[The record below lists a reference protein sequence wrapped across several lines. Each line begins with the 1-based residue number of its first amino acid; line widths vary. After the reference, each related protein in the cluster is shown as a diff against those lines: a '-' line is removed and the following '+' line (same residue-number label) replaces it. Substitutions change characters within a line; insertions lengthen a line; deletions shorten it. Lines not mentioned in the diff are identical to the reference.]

1 MRASHLT
8 VRKRIMDE
16 KSKITDEEFFTSK
29 EYRGYLADITEA
41 ATKRYR
47 RPIHVTV
54 FADPEDSTVAYTD
67 YNGIVINACNHITWS
82 MPTRKLRSMSIEGFN
97 AHENSHNLF
106 TDNRIAHA
114 YFNSLEH
121 GKFYPKKPTRLKG
134 DQKLNAQGIIDALM
148 DDTDPIP
155 KTVILRTAKALSN
168 ILEDGYVDARYS
180 YEFPGNP
187 ARGIALNNVRFAET
201 VPDIDTMIDKQFYPH
216 NIVLNLLLE
225 YVRAREVN
233 NLTGYTG
240 EYMDRFLAAL
250 PLVDACIYDEDSR
263 ARFDAVNRI
272 MIDLWPLMQRCFDD
286 LRDKQQNDASSSS
299 GSGNSTTPGTGED
312 SDSDDGMDAVQ
323 DALES
328 QLPQIAPNFTMKSGP
343 VPFNGAFSPDEEQ
356 AQELLE
362 QVSKAL
368 SEETARIAAH
378 RTETI
383 ISNGDGSIVQ
393 DSEYEGA
400 GYEFSATDIERVL
413 EEIATGKVNESLE
426 EELSEE
432 LQSEATSIEYGNAH
446 RNINITV
453 HRMSHVNQNLID
465 SYTAVAPQL
474 LMLSKRLQRSVSAIL
489 RDKRQG
495 GKQTG
500 LYVGKHLDQHAF
512 HRNDG
517 RVFCNKRL
525 PTEPINMSV
534 ALLVDESGSM
544 CGCDRITK
552 ARATAIVVQDF
563 CEKLGIPIMIVGHT
577 ASCAHVELF
586 SYADFKS
593 VDKKDRYRLMDMSA
607 RCCNRDGAALR
618 YVAEKLS
625 KQNSDVK
632 MLFIICDGQP
642 NDDGYTGTAAEADL
656 RGIKLEYSRKGVQIF
671 AAAIGDDRAN
681 IASGIPGTG
690 LSRISVVA
698 SGVTSPAAHPAP
710 PVVRIMSAILP
721 SAILCITVDN
731 TFLSTGSAFAK
742 ITCCPAS
749 STILRITFPPLS
761 SSCSLYTCVF
771 AVKIATFISY
781 LHKTS
786 FCCPYSRILTLLIQE
801 CNP

>member
-187 ARGIALNNVRFAET
+187 ARGIALNNVRFAEA

-312 SDSDDGMDAVQ
+312 SDSDDGMGAVQ

-432 LQSEATSIEYGNAH
+432 LQSEATSIQYGNAH

-465 SYTAVAPQL
+465 SYTAVAPLL

-681 IASGIPGTG
+681 IE
-690 LSRISVVA
+690 RIYGA
-698 SGVTSPAAHPAP
+698 GYLDITDLNQL
-710 PVVRIMSAILP
+710 PVMLTQLIARNLP
-721 SAILCITVDN
+721 
-731 TFLSTGSAFAK
+731 K
-742 ITCCPAS
+742 
-749 STILRITFPPLS
+749 
-761 SSCSLYTCVF
+761 
-771 AVKIATFISY
+771 
-781 LHKTS
+781 
-786 FCCPYSRILTLLIQE
+786 
-801 CNP
+801 

>member
-552 ARATAIVVQDF
+552 ARATAIGVQDF

-681 IASGIPGTG
+681 IE
-690 LSRISVVA
+690 RIYGA
-698 SGVTSPAAHPAP
+698 GYLDITDLNQL
-710 PVVRIMSAILP
+710 PVMLTQLIARNLP
-721 SAILCITVDN
+721 
-731 TFLSTGSAFAK
+731 K
-742 ITCCPAS
+742 
-749 STILRITFPPLS
+749 
-761 SSCSLYTCVF
+761 
-771 AVKIATFISY
+771 
-781 LHKTS
+781 
-786 FCCPYSRILTLLIQE
+786 
-801 CNP
+801 

>member
-29 EYRGYLADITEA
+29 EYRGYIADITEA

-312 SDSDDGMDAVQ
+312 SDSDDGMGAVQ

-328 QLPQIAPNFTMKSGP
+328 QLPQIAPNFTMESGP
-343 VPFNGAFSPDEEQ
+343 VPFNGAFAPDEEQ

-432 LQSEATSIEYGNAH
+432 LQSEATSIQYGNAH

-453 HRMSHVNQNLID
+453 HRMSHVNQSLID

-500 LYVGKHLDQHAF
+500 LYIGKHLDQHAF

-681 IASGIPGTG
+681 IERIYGTG
-690 LSRISVVA
+690 YLDI
-698 SGVTSPAAHPAP
+698 TDLNQL
-710 PVVRIMSAILP
+710 PVMLTQLIARNLP
-721 SAILCITVDN
+721 
-731 TFLSTGSAFAK
+731 K
-742 ITCCPAS
+742 
-749 STILRITFPPLS
+749 
-761 SSCSLYTCVF
+761 
-771 AVKIATFISY
+771 
-781 LHKTS
+781 
-786 FCCPYSRILTLLIQE
+786 
-801 CNP
+801 

>member
-286 LRDKQQNDASSSS
+286 LRDKQQSDASSSS

-432 LQSEATSIEYGNAH
+432 LQSEATSIQYGNAH

-681 IASGIPGTG
+681 IE
-690 LSRISVVA
+690 RIYGA
-698 SGVTSPAAHPAP
+698 GYLDITDLNQL
-710 PVVRIMSAILP
+710 PVMLTQLIARNLP
-721 SAILCITVDN
+721 
-731 TFLSTGSAFAK
+731 K
-742 ITCCPAS
+742 
-749 STILRITFPPLS
+749 
-761 SSCSLYTCVF
+761 
-771 AVKIATFISY
+771 
-781 LHKTS
+781 
-786 FCCPYSRILTLLIQE
+786 
-801 CNP
+801 

>member
-187 ARGIALNNVRFAET
+187 ARGIALNNVRFAEA

-312 SDSDDGMDAVQ
+312 SDSDDGMGAVQ

-343 VPFNGAFSPDEEQ
+343 VPFNGAFAPDEEQ

-432 LQSEATSIEYGNAH
+432 LQSEATSIQYGNAH

-681 IASGIPGTG
+681 IE
-690 LSRISVVA
+690 RIYGA
-698 SGVTSPAAHPAP
+698 GYLDITDLNQLP
-710 PVVRIMSAILP
+710 IMLTQLIARNLP
-721 SAILCITVDN
+721 
-731 TFLSTGSAFAK
+731 K
-742 ITCCPAS
+742 
-749 STILRITFPPLS
+749 
-761 SSCSLYTCVF
+761 
-771 AVKIATFISY
+771 
-781 LHKTS
+781 
-786 FCCPYSRILTLLIQE
+786 
-801 CNP
+801 

>member
-681 IASGIPGTG
+681 IESIYGAGYLDITD
-690 LSRISVVA
+690 LNQL
-698 SGVTSPAAHPAP
+698 
-710 PVVRIMSAILP
+710 PVMLTQLIARNLP
-721 SAILCITVDN
+721 
-731 TFLSTGSAFAK
+731 K
-742 ITCCPAS
+742 
-749 STILRITFPPLS
+749 
-761 SSCSLYTCVF
+761 
-771 AVKIATFISY
+771 
-781 LHKTS
+781 
-786 FCCPYSRILTLLIQE
+786 
-801 CNP
+801 

>member
-168 ILEDGYVDARYS
+168 ILEDGYVDARYF

-432 LQSEATSIEYGNAH
+432 LQSEATSIQYGNAH

-681 IASGIPGTG
+681 IE
-690 LSRISVVA
+690 RIYGA
-698 SGVTSPAAHPAP
+698 GYLDITDLNQLP
-710 PVVRIMSAILP
+710 IMLTQLIARNLP
-721 SAILCITVDN
+721 
-731 TFLSTGSAFAK
+731 K
-742 ITCCPAS
+742 
-749 STILRITFPPLS
+749 
-761 SSCSLYTCVF
+761 
-771 AVKIATFISY
+771 
-781 LHKTS
+781 
-786 FCCPYSRILTLLIQE
+786 
-801 CNP
+801 

>member
-343 VPFNGAFSPDEEQ
+343 APFNGAFSPDEEQ

-681 IASGIPGTG
+681 IE
-690 LSRISVVA
+690 RIYGA
-698 SGVTSPAAHPAP
+698 GYLDITDLNQL
-710 PVVRIMSAILP
+710 PVMLTQLIARNLP
-721 SAILCITVDN
+721 
-731 TFLSTGSAFAK
+731 K
-742 ITCCPAS
+742 
-749 STILRITFPPLS
+749 
-761 SSCSLYTCVF
+761 
-771 AVKIATFISY
+771 
-781 LHKTS
+781 
-786 FCCPYSRILTLLIQE
+786 
-801 CNP
+801 

>member
-250 PLVDACIYDEDSR
+250 PLVDACIYDEDGR

-312 SDSDDGMDAVQ
+312 SDSDDGMGAVQ

-343 VPFNGAFSPDEEQ
+343 VPFNGAFAPDEEQ

-432 LQSEATSIEYGNAH
+432 LQSEATSIQYGNAH

-474 LMLSKRLQRSVSAIL
+474 LMLSKRLQRSVSVIL

-607 RCCNRDGAALR
+607 RYCNRDGAALR

-681 IASGIPGTG
+681 IE
-690 LSRISVVA
+690 RIYGA
-698 SGVTSPAAHPAP
+698 GYLDITDLNQLP
-710 PVVRIMSAILP
+710 IMLTQLIARNLP
-721 SAILCITVDN
+721 
-731 TFLSTGSAFAK
+731 K
-742 ITCCPAS
+742 
-749 STILRITFPPLS
+749 
-761 SSCSLYTCVF
+761 
-771 AVKIATFISY
+771 
-781 LHKTS
+781 
-786 FCCPYSRILTLLIQE
+786 
-801 CNP
+801 

>member
-216 NIVLNLLLE
+216 NIVLNLLLQ

-681 IASGIPGTG
+681 IE
-690 LSRISVVA
+690 RIYGA
-698 SGVTSPAAHPAP
+698 GYLDITDLNQLP
-710 PVVRIMSAILP
+710 IMLTQLIARNLP
-721 SAILCITVDN
+721 
-731 TFLSTGSAFAK
+731 K
-742 ITCCPAS
+742 
-749 STILRITFPPLS
+749 
-761 SSCSLYTCVF
+761 
-771 AVKIATFISY
+771 
-781 LHKTS
+781 
-786 FCCPYSRILTLLIQE
+786 
-801 CNP
+801 

>member
-312 SDSDDGMDAVQ
+312 SDSDDGMGAVQ

-328 QLPQIAPNFTMKSGP
+328 QLPQIAPNFTMESGP
-343 VPFNGAFSPDEEQ
+343 VPFNGAFSPDEEH

-432 LQSEATSIEYGNAH
+432 LQSEATSIQYGNAH

-681 IASGIPGTG
+681 IE
-690 LSRISVVA
+690 RIYGA
-698 SGVTSPAAHPAP
+698 GYLDITDLNQL
-710 PVVRIMSAILP
+710 PVMLTQLIARNLP
-721 SAILCITVDN
+721 
-731 TFLSTGSAFAK
+731 K
-742 ITCCPAS
+742 
-749 STILRITFPPLS
+749 
-761 SSCSLYTCVF
+761 
-771 AVKIATFISY
+771 
-781 LHKTS
+781 
-786 FCCPYSRILTLLIQE
+786 
-801 CNP
+801 

>member
-299 GSGNSTTPGTGED
+299 GSGYSSTPGTGED

-432 LQSEATSIEYGNAH
+432 LQSEATSIQYGNAH

-681 IASGIPGTG
+681 IE
-690 LSRISVVA
+690 RIYGA
-698 SGVTSPAAHPAP
+698 GYLDITDLNQL
-710 PVVRIMSAILP
+710 PVMLTQLIARNLP
-721 SAILCITVDN
+721 
-731 TFLSTGSAFAK
+731 K
-742 ITCCPAS
+742 
-749 STILRITFPPLS
+749 
-761 SSCSLYTCVF
+761 
-771 AVKIATFISY
+771 
-781 LHKTS
+781 
-786 FCCPYSRILTLLIQE
+786 
-801 CNP
+801 

>member
-1 MRASHLT
+1 MRTSHLT

-29 EYRGYLADITEA
+29 EYRGYLDDITEA

-54 FADPEDSTVAYTD
+54 FADPEDSTVAFTD

-82 MPTRKLRSMSIEGFN
+82 MPSRKLRSMSIEGFN

-134 DQKLNAQGIIDALM
+134 DQKLNAQGIIDALK
-148 DDTDPIP
+148 DDTDKIP
-155 KTVILRTAKALSN
+155 KMVILRTAKALSN

-180 YEFPGNP
+180 YEFPGSP

-225 YVRAREVN
+225 YVRAREIN
-233 NLTGYTG
+233 NLSGYSG
-240 EYMDRFLAAL
+240 EYMDRFLAAI
-250 PLVDACIYDEDSR
+250 PLVDACIYDEDGR
-263 ARFDAVNRI
+263 TRFEAVNRI

-286 LRDKQQNDASSSS
+286 LRDKQQNDASSKA
-299 GSGNSTTPGTGED
+299 GSGAAAAPASGDDEESN
-312 SDSDDGMDAVQ
+312 DGMGAVQ
-323 DALES
+323 EALES
-328 QLPQIAPNFTMKSGP
+328 QLPQIAPNFTTKSDP
-343 VPFNGAFSPDEEQ
+343 VPSYGTFAPNEEQ

-362 QVSKAL
+362 QVSKVL

-383 ISNGDGSIVQ
+383 ISNGDGGIVQ

-400 GYEFSATDIERVL
+400 GYEFSASDIERVL

-432 LQSEATSIEYGNAH
+432 LQAEARCIQYGNAH
-446 RNINITV
+446 RNINVTV

-465 SYTAVAPQL
+465 SYTAVSPKL

-500 LYVGKHLDQHAF
+500 LYVGKHLNQHAF

-563 CEKLGIPIMIVGHT
+563 CEKLGIPIMIMGHT
-577 ASCAHVELF
+577 ASSAHVELF
-586 SYADFKS
+586 SYADFNS

-607 RCCNRDGAALR
+607 RYCNRDGAALR
-618 YVAEKLS
+618 YVADKLS
-625 KQNSDVK
+625 KQHSDVK

-642 NDDGYTGTAAEADL
+642 NDDGYSGTAAEADL
-656 RGIKLEYSRKGVQIF
+656 RGIKQEYSRKGVQIF

-681 IASGIPGTG
+681 IE
-690 LSRISVVA
+690 RIYGA
-698 SGVTSPAAHPAP
+698 GYLDITDLNQL
-710 PVVRIMSAILP
+710 PVMLTQLIARNLP
-721 SAILCITVDN
+721 
-731 TFLSTGSAFAK
+731 K
-742 ITCCPAS
+742 
-749 STILRITFPPLS
+749 
-761 SSCSLYTCVF
+761 
-771 AVKIATFISY
+771 
-781 LHKTS
+781 
-786 FCCPYSRILTLLIQE
+786 
-801 CNP
+801 

>member
-299 GSGNSTTPGTGED
+299 GSGNSSTPGTGED

-343 VPFNGAFSPDEEQ
+343 VPFNGAFAPDEEQ

-368 SEETARIAAH
+368 SEETARIEAH

-432 LQSEATSIEYGNAH
+432 LQSEATSIQYGNAH

-474 LMLSKRLQRSVSAIL
+474 LMLSKRLQRSVSVIL

-607 RCCNRDGAALR
+607 RYCNRDGAALR

-681 IASGIPGTG
+681 IE
-690 LSRISVVA
+690 RIYGA
-698 SGVTSPAAHPAP
+698 GYLDITDLNQLP
-710 PVVRIMSAILP
+710 IMLTQLIARNLP
-721 SAILCITVDN
+721 
-731 TFLSTGSAFAK
+731 K
-742 ITCCPAS
+742 
-749 STILRITFPPLS
+749 
-761 SSCSLYTCVF
+761 
-771 AVKIATFISY
+771 
-781 LHKTS
+781 
-786 FCCPYSRILTLLIQE
+786 
-801 CNP
+801 

>member
-54 FADPEDSTVAYTD
+54 FADPEDGTVAYTD

-187 ARGIALNNVRFAET
+187 ARGIALNNVRFAEA

-312 SDSDDGMDAVQ
+312 SDSDDGMGAVQ

-432 LQSEATSIEYGNAH
+432 LQSEATSIQYGNAH

-681 IASGIPGTG
+681 IE
-690 LSRISVVA
+690 RIYGA
-698 SGVTSPAAHPAP
+698 GYLDITDLNQL
-710 PVVRIMSAILP
+710 PVMLTQLIARNLP
-721 SAILCITVDN
+721 
-731 TFLSTGSAFAK
+731 K
-742 ITCCPAS
+742 
-749 STILRITFPPLS
+749 
-761 SSCSLYTCVF
+761 
-771 AVKIATFISY
+771 
-781 LHKTS
+781 
-786 FCCPYSRILTLLIQE
+786 
-801 CNP
+801 

>member
-263 ARFDAVNRI
+263 ARFDVVNRI

-681 IASGIPGTG
+681 IE
-690 LSRISVVA
+690 RIYGA
-698 SGVTSPAAHPAP
+698 GYLDITDLNQL
-710 PVVRIMSAILP
+710 PVMLTQLIARNLP
-721 SAILCITVDN
+721 
-731 TFLSTGSAFAK
+731 K
-742 ITCCPAS
+742 
-749 STILRITFPPLS
+749 
-761 SSCSLYTCVF
+761 
-771 AVKIATFISY
+771 
-781 LHKTS
+781 
-786 FCCPYSRILTLLIQE
+786 
-801 CNP
+801 

>member
-8 VRKRIMDE
+8 VRKRIMAE

-250 PLVDACIYDEDSR
+250 PLVDACIYDEDGR

-286 LRDKQQNDASSSS
+286 LRDKQQNDASSST

-312 SDSDDGMDAVQ
+312 SDSDDGMGAVQ

-343 VPFNGAFSPDEEQ
+343 VPFNGAFAPDEEQ

-432 LQSEATSIEYGNAH
+432 LQSEATSIQYGNAH

-607 RCCNRDGAALR
+607 RYCNRDGAALR

-681 IASGIPGTG
+681 IE
-690 LSRISVVA
+690 RIYGA
-698 SGVTSPAAHPAP
+698 GYLDITDLNQLP
-710 PVVRIMSAILP
+710 IMLTQLIARNLP
-721 SAILCITVDN
+721 
-731 TFLSTGSAFAK
+731 K
-742 ITCCPAS
+742 
-749 STILRITFPPLS
+749 
-761 SSCSLYTCVF
+761 
-771 AVKIATFISY
+771 
-781 LHKTS
+781 
-786 FCCPYSRILTLLIQE
+786 
-801 CNP
+801 

>member
-121 GKFYPKKPTRLKG
+121 EKFYPKKPTRLKG

-681 IASGIPGTG
+681 IE
-690 LSRISVVA
+690 RIYGA
-698 SGVTSPAAHPAP
+698 GYLDITDLNQL
-710 PVVRIMSAILP
+710 PVMLTQLIARNLP
-721 SAILCITVDN
+721 
-731 TFLSTGSAFAK
+731 K
-742 ITCCPAS
+742 
-749 STILRITFPPLS
+749 
-761 SSCSLYTCVF
+761 
-771 AVKIATFISY
+771 
-781 LHKTS
+781 
-786 FCCPYSRILTLLIQE
+786 
-801 CNP
+801 

>member
-216 NIVLNLLLE
+216 NIVLNLLLQ

-240 EYMDRFLAAL
+240 EYMDRFLTAL
-250 PLVDACIYDEDSR
+250 PLVDACIYDEDGR

-312 SDSDDGMDAVQ
+312 SDSDDGMGAVQ

-343 VPFNGAFSPDEEQ
+343 VPFNGAFAPDEEQ

-432 LQSEATSIEYGNAH
+432 LQSEATSIQYGNAH

-607 RCCNRDGAALR
+607 RYCNRDGAALR

-681 IASGIPGTG
+681 IE
-690 LSRISVVA
+690 RIYGA
-698 SGVTSPAAHPAP
+698 GYLDITDLNQLP
-710 PVVRIMSAILP
+710 IMLTQLIARNLP
-721 SAILCITVDN
+721 
-731 TFLSTGSAFAK
+731 K
-742 ITCCPAS
+742 
-749 STILRITFPPLS
+749 
-761 SSCSLYTCVF
+761 
-771 AVKIATFISY
+771 
-781 LHKTS
+781 
-786 FCCPYSRILTLLIQE
+786 
-801 CNP
+801 

>member
-134 DQKLNAQGIIDALM
+134 DQKLNAQGIIDALL
-148 DDTDPIP
+148 DGTDPIP

-299 GSGNSTTPGTGED
+299 GSGNSSTPGTGED
-312 SDSDDGMDAVQ
+312 SDSDDGMGAVQ

-343 VPFNGAFSPDEEQ
+343 VPFNGAFAPDEEQ

-368 SEETARIAAH
+368 SEETARIEAH

-432 LQSEATSIEYGNAH
+432 LQSEATSIQYGNAH

-474 LMLSKRLQRSVSAIL
+474 LMLSKRLQRSVSVIL

-607 RCCNRDGAALR
+607 RYCNRDGAALR

-681 IASGIPGTG
+681 IE
-690 LSRISVVA
+690 RIYGA
-698 SGVTSPAAHPAP
+698 GYLDITDLNQLP
-710 PVVRIMSAILP
+710 IMLTQLIARNLP
-721 SAILCITVDN
+721 
-731 TFLSTGSAFAK
+731 K
-742 ITCCPAS
+742 
-749 STILRITFPPLS
+749 
-761 SSCSLYTCVF
+761 
-771 AVKIATFISY
+771 
-781 LHKTS
+781 
-786 FCCPYSRILTLLIQE
+786 
-801 CNP
+801 

>member
-240 EYMDRFLAAL
+240 EYMDRFLTAL
-250 PLVDACIYDEDSR
+250 PLVDACIYDEDGR

-312 SDSDDGMDAVQ
+312 SDSDDGMGAVQ

-343 VPFNGAFSPDEEQ
+343 VPFNGAFAPDEEQ

-393 DSEYEGA
+393 DSEYEDA

-432 LQSEATSIEYGNAH
+432 LQSEATSIQYGNAH

-577 ASCAHVELF
+577 ASSAHVELF

-607 RCCNRDGAALR
+607 RYCNRDGAALR

-656 RGIKLEYSRKGVQIF
+656 RGIKLEYSRQGVQIF

-681 IASGIPGTG
+681 IE
-690 LSRISVVA
+690 RIYGA
-698 SGVTSPAAHPAP
+698 GYLDITDLNQLP
-710 PVVRIMSAILP
+710 IMLTQLIARNLP
-721 SAILCITVDN
+721 
-731 TFLSTGSAFAK
+731 K
-742 ITCCPAS
+742 
-749 STILRITFPPLS
+749 
-761 SSCSLYTCVF
+761 
-771 AVKIATFISY
+771 
-781 LHKTS
+781 
-786 FCCPYSRILTLLIQE
+786 
-801 CNP
+801 

>member
-225 YVRAREVN
+225 YVWAREVN

-312 SDSDDGMDAVQ
+312 SDSDDGMGSVQ

-593 VDKKDRYRLMDMSA
+593 VDKKNRYRLMDMSA

-681 IASGIPGTG
+681 IE
-690 LSRISVVA
+690 RIYGA
-698 SGVTSPAAHPAP
+698 GYLDITDLNQL
-710 PVVRIMSAILP
+710 PVMLTQLIARNLP
-721 SAILCITVDN
+721 
-731 TFLSTGSAFAK
+731 K
-742 ITCCPAS
+742 
-749 STILRITFPPLS
+749 
-761 SSCSLYTCVF
+761 
-771 AVKIATFISY
+771 
-781 LHKTS
+781 
-786 FCCPYSRILTLLIQE
+786 
-801 CNP
+801 

>member
-299 GSGNSTTPGTGED
+299 GSGNSTTPGTGEN

-432 LQSEATSIEYGNAH
+432 LQSEATSIQYGNAH

-681 IASGIPGTG
+681 IE
-690 LSRISVVA
+690 RIYGA
-698 SGVTSPAAHPAP
+698 GYLDITDLNQL
-710 PVVRIMSAILP
+710 PVMLTQLIARNLP
-721 SAILCITVDN
+721 
-731 TFLSTGSAFAK
+731 K
-742 ITCCPAS
+742 
-749 STILRITFPPLS
+749 
-761 SSCSLYTCVF
+761 
-771 AVKIATFISY
+771 
-781 LHKTS
+781 
-786 FCCPYSRILTLLIQE
+786 
-801 CNP
+801 

>member
-134 DQKLNAQGIIDALM
+134 DQKLNAQGIIDALL

-216 NIVLNLLLE
+216 SIVLNLLLE

-299 GSGNSTTPGTGED
+299 GSGNSSTPGTGED
-312 SDSDDGMDAVQ
+312 SDSDDGMGAVQ

-343 VPFNGAFSPDEEQ
+343 VPFNGAFAPDEEQ

-368 SEETARIAAH
+368 SEETARIEAH

-432 LQSEATSIEYGNAH
+432 LQSEATSIQYGNAH

-474 LMLSKRLQRSVSAIL
+474 LMLSKRLQRSVSVIL

-607 RCCNRDGAALR
+607 RYCNRDGAALR

-681 IASGIPGTG
+681 IE
-690 LSRISVVA
+690 RIYGA
-698 SGVTSPAAHPAP
+698 GYLDITDLNQLP
-710 PVVRIMSAILP
+710 IMLTQLIARNLP
-721 SAILCITVDN
+721 
-731 TFLSTGSAFAK
+731 K
-742 ITCCPAS
+742 
-749 STILRITFPPLS
+749 
-761 SSCSLYTCVF
+761 
-771 AVKIATFISY
+771 
-781 LHKTS
+781 
-786 FCCPYSRILTLLIQE
+786 
-801 CNP
+801 

>member
-187 ARGIALNNVRFAET
+187 ARGIALNNVRFAEA

-312 SDSDDGMDAVQ
+312 SDSDDGMGAVQ

-432 LQSEATSIEYGNAH
+432 LQSEATSIQYGNAH

-681 IASGIPGTG
+681 IE
-690 LSRISVVA
+690 RIYGA
-698 SGVTSPAAHPAP
+698 GYLDITDLNQL
-710 PVVRIMSAILP
+710 PVMLTQLIARNLP
-721 SAILCITVDN
+721 
-731 TFLSTGSAFAK
+731 K
-742 ITCCPAS
+742 
-749 STILRITFPPLS
+749 
-761 SSCSLYTCVF
+761 
-771 AVKIATFISY
+771 
-781 LHKTS
+781 
-786 FCCPYSRILTLLIQE
+786 
-801 CNP
+801 

>member
-187 ARGIALNNVRFAET
+187 ARGIALNNVRFAEA

-312 SDSDDGMDAVQ
+312 SDSDDGMGAVQ

-393 DSEYEGA
+393 DSEYEGV

-432 LQSEATSIEYGNAH
+432 LQSEATSIQYGNAH

-681 IASGIPGTG
+681 IE
-690 LSRISVVA
+690 RIYGA
-698 SGVTSPAAHPAP
+698 GYLDITDLNQL
-710 PVVRIMSAILP
+710 PVMLTQLIARNLP
-721 SAILCITVDN
+721 
-731 TFLSTGSAFAK
+731 K
-742 ITCCPAS
+742 
-749 STILRITFPPLS
+749 
-761 SSCSLYTCVF
+761 
-771 AVKIATFISY
+771 
-781 LHKTS
+781 
-786 FCCPYSRILTLLIQE
+786 
-801 CNP
+801 

>member
-1 MRASHLT
+1 MRASLLT

-681 IASGIPGTG
+681 IE
-690 LSRISVVA
+690 RIYGA
-698 SGVTSPAAHPAP
+698 GYLDITDLNQL
-710 PVVRIMSAILP
+710 PVMLTQLIARNLP
-721 SAILCITVDN
+721 
-731 TFLSTGSAFAK
+731 K
-742 ITCCPAS
+742 
-749 STILRITFPPLS
+749 
-761 SSCSLYTCVF
+761 
-771 AVKIATFISY
+771 
-781 LHKTS
+781 
-786 FCCPYSRILTLLIQE
+786 
-801 CNP
+801 

>member
-250 PLVDACIYDEDSR
+250 PLVDACIYDEDGR

-299 GSGNSTTPGTGED
+299 GSGNSSAPGTGED
-312 SDSDDGMDAVQ
+312 SDSDDGMGAVQ

-343 VPFNGAFSPDEEQ
+343 VPFNGAFAPDEEQ

-432 LQSEATSIEYGNAH
+432 LQSEATSIQYGNAH

-607 RCCNRDGAALR
+607 RYCNRDGAALR

-681 IASGIPGTG
+681 IE
-690 LSRISVVA
+690 RIYGA
-698 SGVTSPAAHPAP
+698 GYLDITDLNQL
-710 PVVRIMSAILP
+710 PVMLTQLIARNLP
-721 SAILCITVDN
+721 
-731 TFLSTGSAFAK
+731 K
-742 ITCCPAS
+742 
-749 STILRITFPPLS
+749 
-761 SSCSLYTCVF
+761 
-771 AVKIATFISY
+771 
-781 LHKTS
+781 
-786 FCCPYSRILTLLIQE
+786 
-801 CNP
+801 

>member
-1 MRASHLT
+1 
-8 VRKRIMDE
+8 
-16 KSKITDEEFFTSK
+16 
-29 EYRGYLADITEA
+29 
-41 ATKRYR
+41 
-47 RPIHVTV
+47 
-54 FADPEDSTVAYTD
+54 
-67 YNGIVINACNHITWS
+67 
-82 MPTRKLRSMSIEGFN
+82 
-97 AHENSHNLF
+97 
-106 TDNRIAHA
+106 
-114 YFNSLEH
+114 
-121 GKFYPKKPTRLKG
+121 
-134 DQKLNAQGIIDALM
+134 M

-299 GSGNSTTPGTGED
+299 GSGNSTTPGTGEY

-393 DSEYEGA
+393 DSEYESA

-432 LQSEATSIEYGNAH
+432 LQSEATSIQYGNAH

-593 VDKKDRYRLMDMSA
+593 MDKKDRYRLMDMSA

-681 IASGIPGTG
+681 IE
-690 LSRISVVA
+690 RIYGA
-698 SGVTSPAAHPAP
+698 GYLDITDLNQL
-710 PVVRIMSAILP
+710 PVMLTQLIARNLP
-721 SAILCITVDN
+721 
-731 TFLSTGSAFAK
+731 K
-742 ITCCPAS
+742 
-749 STILRITFPPLS
+749 
-761 SSCSLYTCVF
+761 
-771 AVKIATFISY
+771 
-781 LHKTS
+781 
-786 FCCPYSRILTLLIQE
+786 
-801 CNP
+801 

>member
-54 FADPEDSTVAYTD
+54 YADPEDSTVAYTD

-82 MPTRKLRSMSIEGFN
+82 MPSRKLRSMSIEGFN

-250 PLVDACIYDEDSR
+250 PLVDACIYDEDGR

-299 GSGNSTTPGTGED
+299 GSGNPSTPGTGED
-312 SDSDDGMDAVQ
+312 SDSDDGMGAVQ

-343 VPFNGAFSPDEEQ
+343 VPFNGAFAPDEEQ

-362 QVSKAL
+362 QVSKVL

-432 LQSEATSIEYGNAH
+432 LQSEATSIQYGNAH

-607 RCCNRDGAALR
+607 RYCNRDGAALR

-681 IASGIPGTG
+681 IE
-690 LSRISVVA
+690 RIYGA
-698 SGVTSPAAHPAP
+698 GYLDITDLNQLP
-710 PVVRIMSAILP
+710 IMLTQLIARNLP
-721 SAILCITVDN
+721 
-731 TFLSTGSAFAK
+731 K
-742 ITCCPAS
+742 
-749 STILRITFPPLS
+749 
-761 SSCSLYTCVF
+761 
-771 AVKIATFISY
+771 
-781 LHKTS
+781 
-786 FCCPYSRILTLLIQE
+786 
-801 CNP
+801 

>member
-299 GSGNSTTPGTGED
+299 GSGNSSTPGTGED
-312 SDSDDGMDAVQ
+312 SDSDDGMGAVQ

-343 VPFNGAFSPDEEQ
+343 VPFNGAFAPDEEQ

-432 LQSEATSIEYGNAH
+432 LQSEATSIQYGNAH

-577 ASCAHVELF
+577 ASYAHVELF

-607 RCCNRDGAALR
+607 RYCNRDGAALR

-681 IASGIPGTG
+681 IE
-690 LSRISVVA
+690 RIYGA
-698 SGVTSPAAHPAP
+698 GYLDITDLNQLP
-710 PVVRIMSAILP
+710 IMLTQLIARNLP
-721 SAILCITVDN
+721 
-731 TFLSTGSAFAK
+731 K
-742 ITCCPAS
+742 
-749 STILRITFPPLS
+749 
-761 SSCSLYTCVF
+761 
-771 AVKIATFISY
+771 
-781 LHKTS
+781 
-786 FCCPYSRILTLLIQE
+786 
-801 CNP
+801 

>member
-1 MRASHLT
+1 
-8 VRKRIMDE
+8 MDE

-681 IASGIPGTG
+681 IE
-690 LSRISVVA
+690 RIYGA
-698 SGVTSPAAHPAP
+698 GYLDITDLNQL
-710 PVVRIMSAILP
+710 PVMLTQLIARNLP
-721 SAILCITVDN
+721 
-731 TFLSTGSAFAK
+731 K
-742 ITCCPAS
+742 
-749 STILRITFPPLS
+749 
-761 SSCSLYTCVF
+761 
-771 AVKIATFISY
+771 
-781 LHKTS
+781 
-786 FCCPYSRILTLLIQE
+786 
-801 CNP
+801 

>member
-400 GYEFSATDIERVL
+400 GYEFSATDIKRVL

-432 LQSEATSIEYGNAH
+432 LQSEATSIQYGNAH

-563 CEKLGIPIMIVGHT
+563 CEKLGIPIMIMGHT

-681 IASGIPGTG
+681 IE
-690 LSRISVVA
+690 RIYGA
-698 SGVTSPAAHPAP
+698 GYLDITDLNQL
-710 PVVRIMSAILP
+710 PVMLTQLIARNLP
-721 SAILCITVDN
+721 
-731 TFLSTGSAFAK
+731 K
-742 ITCCPAS
+742 
-749 STILRITFPPLS
+749 
-761 SSCSLYTCVF
+761 
-771 AVKIATFISY
+771 
-781 LHKTS
+781 
-786 FCCPYSRILTLLIQE
+786 
-801 CNP
+801 